1 MRGMRSRCGD
11 GRGSSG
17 EGGEVIG
24 VAGSGIEVKK
34 EMQANE
40 QVIRYVGGVE
50 YDTEISVIED
60 SSFER

>member
-17 EGGEVIG
+17 EGGEAIG

-40 QVIRYVGGVE
+40 HRLP
-50 YDTEISVIED
+50 
-60 SSFER
+60 R